1 MINYYYTLSL
11 KQNMDNSSNDYV
23 HSTFNKVYNNN
34 NNNNNNG
41 KNNLRYTVH
50 HYLLLINIFSCNNN
64 NNNNKNLYSYSK
76 YTNINYNSLYT
87 TR

>member
-1 MINYYYTLSL
+1 MNGDECRRVCAPIPSRVRDCFDAVWLQLYAIT
-11 KQNMDNSSNDYV
+11 DY
-23 HSTFNKVYNNN
+23 FF
-34 NNNNNNG
+34 
-41 KNNLRYTVH
+41 R
-50 HYLLLINIFSCNNN
+50 NNN

>member
-1 MINYYYTLSL
+1 MYVYITQQNNSLLDNLLSI
-11 KQNMDNSSNDYV
+11 
-23 HSTFNKVYNNN
+23 HVY
-34 NNNNNNG
+34 
-41 KNNLRYTVH
+41 
-50 HYLLLINIFSCNNN
+50 NN

>member
-1 MINYYYTLSL
+1 MHIGSL
-11 KQNMDNSSNDYV
+11 QI
-23 HSTFNKVYNNN
+23 STVYN
-34 NNNNNNG
+34 
-41 KNNLRYTVH
+41 
-50 HYLLLINIFSCNNN
+50 NNN